1 MGMTASHSRLLIVDK
16 DTGLLASLA
25 DEFAPYG
32 FVIDAA
38 QSAGQMRD
46 RLAGQD
52 YALVILDIMSVPGEA
67 PAVLRDLAIERRLPV
82 IVHSAAC
89 VDGERI
95 AALEMGAEDCLCK
108 PANPRELL
116 ARIRTTLRS
125 RARMAAQPDRAA
137 GRAVASFE
145 GWRVDLTTGQLFT
158 PIGAPVALSDGE
170 FQLLRV
176 FIQHPRKVLDR
187 GQLLDQVYGST
198 SDHFD
203 RSIDVQLCR
212 LRRKLSAS
220 GLKGP
225 VIRTIRNEGY
235 MFVHPVT
242 H

>member
-1 MGMTASHSRLLIVDK
+1 MTGPYSRLLIVDK
-16 DTGLLASLA
+16 DSTLLASLA
-25 DEFAPYG
+25 DDFAPYG
-32 FVIDAA
+32 FEIDAA
-38 QSAGQMRD
+38 SSVIQMRE
-46 RLAGQD
+46 RLAGQA
-52 YALVILDIMSVPGEA
+52 YALVILDTLSVPGEA
-67 PAVLRDLAIERRLPV
+67 PAVLRELAIERRLPV
-82 IVHSAAC
+82 IVHSTAC
-89 VDGERI
+89 VAGERI

-116 ARIRTTLRS
+116 ARVRTALRS
-125 RARMAAQPDRAA
+125 RTHAPATQRTGMTDRAI
-137 GRAVASFE
+137 ASFH
-145 GWRVDLTTGQLFT
+145 GWRVDLTTGQLFN

-187 GQLLDQVYGST
+187 SLLLDQVYGST

-212 LRRKLSAS
+212 LRRKLSAG

-242 H
+242 N

>member
-1 MGMTASHSRLLIVDK
+1 MTGSYSRLLIVDK
-16 DTGLLASLA
+16 DPALPANLA

-32 FVIDAA
+32 FRLDAA
-38 QSAGQMRD
+38 TSAGQMRD

-82 IVHSAAC
+82 IVHSTAC
-89 VDGERI
+89 TDGERI

-116 ARIRTTLRS
+116 ARIRTALRS
-125 RARMAAQPDRAA
+125 RTPMTMSCDAAN
-137 GRAVASFE
+137 GCSIASFE

-187 GQLLDQVYGST
+187 GQLLDQVYGAT
-198 SDHFD
+198 SDHVD

-212 LRRKLSAS
+212 LRRKLSAN

-242 H
+242 N